1 MFILK
6 FPLVDFAIGRS
17 KAAGRK
23 GHDFIQCWNGE
34 IVVVDLGADC
44 GEALLDTKLSE
55 LGEHEIAHEK
65 SSRRNAVDHFCRF
78 AVSELGRVCNISCIV
93 QHYVVHCNKNA
104 IFGRAEIR
112 LDII

>member
-1 MFILK
+1 MISR
-6 FPLVDFAIGRS
+6 LVEAKLLGARDMISSSVGKVKMLS
-17 KAAGRK
+17 
-23 GHDFIQCWNGE
+23 
-34 IVVVDLGADC
+34 DLGADC